1 MGHMEFIEIS
11 ILLKASAKSVY
22 RQVQSSYND
31 KDGILI
37 IRISRMFRQ
46 VLEVGIQAEL
56 CILLVPHHAHLLVFS
71 NLRQRTRYLL
81 LCPSHRLQ
89 EGV

>member
-1 MGHMEFIEIS
+1 
-11 ILLKASAKSVY
+11 
-22 RQVQSSYND
+22 
-31 KDGILI
+31 
-37 IRISRMFRQ
+37 MFRQ

-89 EGV
+89 EGVQWNLFLKEVGLPLQADRLHEVKGVFHLELLQ